1 MFCLNGSVI
10 RVTECRVLRSLIAR
24 TAVATCGVTL
34 LVGSVGAQRTVKS
47 IGRDLEHGVRD
58 ILHVWASPIHADR
71 DEWAT
76 FAASAAL
83 VGASLLID
91 DDVDRAMLRHPNS
104 LFMRG
109 LDPFREAH
117 KTELINLGSG
127 KRLQPLS
134 GILYLLGFAFDSR
147 ALRDAGLGC
156 ASTQQANILVHH
168 GSYALISR
176 ERPLTAEGD
185 AYLFE
190 LGGGPWAKHS
200 FYGGHAGNIM
210 GCVTYW
216 NERFDLGLAE
226 PALYLLAVGVGLG
239 RVADRRHWLS
249 DTITGMLVGH
259 AFGRVIAHRARGRS
273 AAPGGATLAPDGG
286 ELLLQTS
293 HSSGKRTVVIG
304 WRRTF

>member
-1 MFCLNGSVI
+1 MVRG
-10 RVTECRVLRSLIAR
+10 LIAR
-24 TAVATCGVTL
+24 IVPAACGVVL
-34 LVGSVGAQRTVKS
+34 LAGPATAQRTLKS

-58 ILHVWASPIHADR
+58 ILRVWASPIHADR

-83 VGASLLID
+83 VGATLLID
-91 DDVDRAMLRHPNS
+91 DDVDRAMLRHPS
-104 LFMRG
+104 SVVMRG
-109 LDPFREAH
+109 LEPFREAH
-117 KTELINLGSG
+117 KTELFNLGSG

-134 GILYLLGFAFDSR
+134 GVLYVLGFAFDSR

-176 ERPLTAEGD
+176 ERPRTANGD
-185 AYLFE
+185 PYLFE
-190 LGGGPWAKHS
+190 LGAGPWSEHS

-210 GCVTYW
+210 RCVTYW
-216 NERFDLGLAE
+216 NERFDLGPAE
-226 PALYLLAVGVGLG
+226 PVLYLLAVGVGLG
-239 RVADRRHWLS
+239 RVADQRHWLS

-259 AFGRVIAHRARGRS
+259 AFGRVIARRVRAR
-273 AAPGGATLAPDGG
+273 ADGLRG
-286 ELLLQTS
+286 EAVGPHRGDLLLHTS
-293 HSSGKRTVVIG
+293 YSSGEQTLVVG